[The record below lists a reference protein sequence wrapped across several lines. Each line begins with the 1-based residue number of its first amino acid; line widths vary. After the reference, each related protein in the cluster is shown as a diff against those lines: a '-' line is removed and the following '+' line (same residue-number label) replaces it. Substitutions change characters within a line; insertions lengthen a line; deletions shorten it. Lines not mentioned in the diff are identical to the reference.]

1 MECITENNT
10 YIIKAKKNIKKLS
23 INKNIKKFI
32 IKDNENKDNNLSL
45 NVDKYLY
52 E

>member
-10 YIIKAKKNIKKLS
+10 YIIKAK
-23 INKNIKKFI
+23 KNIKKFI